1 MNMKNKTTRPITDL
15 RNTNEISNQCHD
27 INEPIYITKNGY
39 DDLVIMSNETFNN
52 LSNNKKGNDIPSQ
65 SEAYSMIKVGCATND
80 IKVACVS
87 ENAKEIIK
95 IINDCKSKDLDILV
109 FPELSL
115 TGYTCG
121 DLFFFSNLNKN
132 VESIYEN
139 TKEMLKQD
147 GLMLYGK
154 PATKDDIDNILKA
167 MKVGMMMALQKDN
180 D

>member
-1 MNMKNKTTRPITDL
+1 MGDFKIKTCGSVI
-15 RNTNEISNQCHD
+15 RNARELKELS
-27 INEPIYITKNGY
+27 INELNIAI
-39 DDLVIMSNETFNN
+39 
-52 LSNNKKGNDIPSQ
+52 NNKKVNDKLIQKWES
-65 SEAYSMIKVGCATND
+65 SKAYPDLEMCYKLAEILEVSTDYLLGITDIRNYKTLHND
-80 IKVACVS
+80 V
-87 ENAKEIIK
+87 
-95 IINDCKSKDLDILV
+95 
-109 FPELSL
+109 
-115 TGYTCG
+115 
-121 DLFFFSNLNKN
+121 NKN